1 MAISQDELNKIMLFV
16 DKRIQTALNSVRYAY
31 FGEVKSC
38 DGYYVDVEIYNE
50 TTTKP
55 IKKVPIF
62 QSKWHHPIVQNGDTG
77 VLINVGVNI
86 ATMLLGNKK
95 LVGTDHIPFYVF
107 LPLAKRT
114 DLATAKADKATFT
127 SAEQKTKIEKS
138 DDGIKIETMGEYSL
152 DATKAIELKTKDG
165 VKIDATKAV
174 EITTKDGVKMDATKD
189 VAISAKSNITC
200 EATQGVTLK
209 GTKEVVIEGMQTSV
223 KSQTPLEIGTSAGTV
238 GDVIQELLN
247 QLQTAFTTPAAPGAP
262 ICPAWAGLSALVMT
276 KLKMVLK

>member
-16 DKRIQTALNSVRYAY
+16 DKRIQTALNSIRYAY
-31 FGEVKSC
+31 FGEVKTC
-38 DGYYVDVEIYNE
+38 DGYYVDVEVYNE

-62 QSKWHHPIVQNGDTG
+62 QSKWHHPIVQKGDTG

-114 DLATAKADKATFT
+114 DLATAKADTATFT
-127 SAEQKTKIEKS
+127 SAKQKTKIEKS
-138 DDGIKIETMGEYSL
+138 DDGIKVETMGEYSL

-165 VKIDATKAV
+165 VKV
-174 EITTKDGVKMDATKD
+174 DATKD

-209 GTKEVVIEGMQTSV
+209 GTKEVVIEGTQTSV

-262 ICPAWAGLSALVMT
+262 ICPAWAGLSAMVMA